1 MHSKKVRQSFNAQ
14 KKPHNFDFCFK
25 STHRDLTLCFQIC
38 CLSLLISPYLK
49 LIYFLESP
57 FYLFHPSLYQELYES
72 IQYTYS
78 GYVHLSFLKR
88 KKRKHISQRKPTQK
102 CTEHYTYTL
111 HSTVQGTFS
120 LIKYKFFRSQKVYY
134 EFMTER
140 TEEMCLSFSY
150 ATAEE

>member
-1 MHSKKVRQSFNAQ
+1 MFLDLLFQ
-14 KKPHNFDFCFK
+14 PPNF
-25 STHRDLTLCFQIC
+25 TLSETYLFSGIS
-38 CLSLLISPYLK
+38 LLLISPL
-49 LIYFLESP
+49 
-57 FYLFHPSLYQELYES
+57 SLPRALRVYTYV
-72 IQYTYS
+72 QYTYR
-78 GYVHLSFLKR
+78 GDVHLSFLKR

-102 CTEHYTYTL
+102 CTEHYTYTIQYKV
-111 HSTVQGTFS
+111 HTFS